1 MAMVDTVATR
11 STCPRRSVGCVLVN
25 SNNRVV
31 STGYNGTPPGFPHC
45 GEMTPGL
52 KLMEI
57 SILQTGELSPEWRAE
72 DEVWTCGGE
81 NYKSGE
87 GLDKCWATHAEVNA
101 FTQVTPEQGPFTAYF
116 NNATPCFTC
125 AKMCVTYGVKR
136 IVARDWY
143 AHEGVDKLFKQ
154 AGVVVVLVGKSIPR
168 KVAHIGTIGREQ
180 GNDSP
185 DSASVCCGSDNTCGG

>member
-1 MAMVDTVATR
+1 M
-11 STCPRRSVGCVLVN
+11 LVN
-25 SNNRVV
+25 DNNRVV

-45 GEMTPGL
+45 GEENNFTRKIDSP
-52 KLMEI
+52 
-57 SILQTGELSPEWRAE
+57 LSGPQFYKADWEM
-72 DEVWTCGGE
+72 WTCGGE
-81 NYKSGE
+81 NYASGE

-101 FTQVTPEQGPFTAYF
+101 FTQVTPEDGPFTAYF

-154 AGVVVVLVGKSIPR
+154 AGVEVVLVGKSIPR
-168 KVAHIGTIGREQ
+168 KVELFGTASREQ

-185 DSASVCCGSDNTCGG
+185 DGRSIPGCASDTHRI

>member
-45 GEMTPGL
+45 GERPQYMH
-52 KLMEI
+52 KVDE
-57 SILQTGELSPEWRAE
+57 EWSKE
-72 DEVWTCGGE
+72 PWTCGGE
-81 NYKSGE
+81 NYASGE

-116 NNATPCFTC
+116 NSATPCFTC

-154 AGVVVVLVGKSIPR
+154 AGVEVVLVGKSIPR